1 MFWLKPKKVSRK
13 KALEKLLKRS
23 FDELNDLSWEKKFL
37 CFEDVA
43 YERYRSK
50 VIEKRQEYLWEL
62 TDRIQSKLGIYDNK
76 LKEE

>member
-43 YERYRSK
+43 YERYS
-50 VIEKRQEYLWEL
+50 
-62 TDRIQSKLGIYDNK
+62 IYGN
-76 LKEE
+76 